1 MAGALR
7 LLRTEKTFGLQDAS
21 YLLLENVAPWVQDLG
36 LLIERI
42 EASPPPGAPADWQP
56 GAVMRL
62 PFSKKICRDGGAV
75 ATQALMSL
83 ADTAMMLACATA
95 WDGYRPMMTVD
106 QTMHFLR
113 AVNFDVLAD
122 ARIVRITRTTTF
134 GRVTVTR
141 ATDGQSVGMV
151 SSSCTPTV

>member
-7 LLRTEKTFGLQDAS
+7 LLRTEKTFGLQEAS
-21 YLLLENVAPWVQDLG
+21 YLLLENVAPWVQELG

-42 EASPPPGAPADWQP
+42 EASPPPGAPADWQS

-62 PFSKKICRDGGAV
+62 PFSKKLCNDDGAI
-75 ATQALMSL
+75 ATQALLSL

-95 WDGYRPMMTVD
+95 WDGYRPMSTVD
-106 QTMHFLR
+106 QTMHFMR
-113 AVNFDVLAD
+113 PVTSDVLAD
-122 ARIVRITRTTTF
+122 ARIIRISRTTTF

-141 ATDGQSVGMV
+141 AIDGQAVGMV
-151 SSSCTPTV
+151 SSACATTA